1 MLLRSSECAEQHR
14 QKGAADMCPA
24 YDLEYGALQNDYQA
38 VLKYLFRAADSFS
51 VITTTARPFSEKPAL
66 AHDGMLAP
74 LESHLIKQVVGCR
87 KWPGTET
94 RDIHKVFCL
103 YIANPGSRD
112 IVSKWGNMFKAPEL
126 SLPQDICFYRRG
138 EPFFVTV
145 SHERTACILNFS
157 RGDDD
162 FFREYR
168 RTV

>member
-74 LESHLIKQVVGCR
+74 LEGHLIKRVVGCR

-94 RDIHKVFCL
+94 RDTHKVLCL
-103 YIANPGSRD
+103 YTANSRSRD
-112 IVSKWGNMFKAPEL
+112 IVSEWGNMFKAPER
-126 SLPQDICFYRRG
+126 SLPEDICFYRKG
-138 EPFFVTV
+138 EPFFATV
-145 SHERTACILNFS
+145 SHERTACIMNFTK
-157 RGDDD
+157 GDDA
-162 FFREYR
+162 FFRKYR
-168 RTV
+168 KSV